1 MNYPSDLTD
10 AQWEALRPLL
20 EYTNG
25 YGNRRQHPLRLM
37 INAILYLVKTGCQW
51 RQLPHDFPNWKSVY
65 SCYARWCKRGT
76 WEKVLDEINRQ
87 HRVQQGRN
95 PSPSYVIIDSQS
107 VKTVSGGEE
116 RGFDGG
122 KKGEGAK
129 AAHRRGH

>member
-10 AQWEALRPLL
+10 AQWEAIRPWL

-25 YGNRRQHPLRLM
+25 YGNRRKHSLRVM

-65 SCYARWCKRGT
+65 SYYMRLCRRGA
-76 WEKVLDEINRQ
+76 WEKILDEINRR
-87 HRVQQGRN
+87 HRVQQGRH
-95 PSPSYVIIDSQS
+95 PDPSYVIIDSQS
-107 VKTVSGGEE
+107 VKTVSGGDQ

-129 AAHRRGH
+129 TAHRRGY